1 MQLWSKLRIRTGSTR
16 HAGHTALASQGPCWG
31 PVKLITDIMLHR
43 AWIPTGWF
51 GRSED
56 SDGRGNPGPSFK
68 WQLGQDVHRPLQVR
82 RHVQYG
88 LAGLR
93 DELRPRGTHQ
103 AFTHESY
110 TRAYCVFAVERLS
123 HPPSTLC
130 RLEYFT
136 PDPRYGVSFIP
147 SSNSIAQRQNRIK
160 AWGCAVVRCQ
170 QAFFF
175 AEVALH
181 LFYYS
186 FFILL

>member
-1 MQLWSKLRIRTGSTR
+1 MTGVATQGHHSSDKWVKTFTVRYKYGGTSSTAWQDYETSSGPVVRIRR
-16 HAGHTALASQGPCWG
+16 LHTNLIHVHIASSRL
-31 PVKLITDIMLHR
+31 KDS
-43 AWIPTGWF
+43 PT
-51 GRSED
+51 
-56 SDGRGNPGPSFK
+56 P
-68 WQLGQDVHRPLQVR
+68 
-82 RHVQYG
+82 
-88 LAGLR
+88 
-93 DELRPRGTHQ
+93 
-103 AFTHESY
+103 
-110 TRAYCVFAVERLS
+110 

-181 LFYYS
+181 LFYCS